1 MGKRFLAIS
10 ILFLSFAWQYA
21 SAVVSRADS
30 VILRASR
37 LTQEGQIAQ
46 SMLLLDDLLDN
57 SLANPAG
64 DSASMQRAMA
74 QKANGLNHFSLGNP
88 EKALNCYLEAVETAR
103 RQNDTRLLSELYND
117 IFSIYFSRHEYERAH
132 DLLSKA
138 IELNLANRDSAN
150 LCKNY
155 NNLGLVFYEEGNY
168 GNALVQMQQALSWA
182 GGNSGYRSLIHTN
195 IAEVYYKQDMLAKAE
210 QELSLALKL
219 QKEAPD
225 ANIMS
230 FQTLLNYMLVKARLG
245 KRQEVRQLQRHVEAA
260 MPKIPP
266 RRLPDAYMQLAETEF
281 ALGDSLRGLRY
292 MLAYEAINDSLNK
305 VTGRSNLQQLLVAYD
320 TQRLEQRNETLRL
333 AVKNRNIIV
342 FSCVIIAVILVAFV
356 VFLFRRMKSDRRKNK
371 IIMQQSERL
380 RVFEKEQHE
389 RQQRELTLELDRK
402 NRQLTSYT
410 LDMASVNEFH
420 MKILQ
425 ELESAKRLGKP
436 GNRESAAILNGVLH
450 DLEHYSLQTV
460 KEDFR
465 TYFDEVHPDFIKKLS
480 FKYPVLTS
488 NDLRLCAF
496 LHLGLTTKE
505 IAALTFREVRS
516 VESSRNRLRKKLGID
531 AETNL
536 QEFLR
541 NIIC

>member
-1 MGKRFLAIS
+1 MKCFIALFFLFA
-10 ILFLSFAWQYA
+10 SFAFQYA
-21 SAVVSRADS
+21 NAIGHADS
-30 VILRASR
+30 IVAQAAK
-37 LTQEGQIAQ
+37 LTQHGEFAR
-46 SMLLLDDLLDN
+46 SMLMLDKLLEEGASSD
-57 SLANPAG
+57 SLSLWKANAL
-64 DSASMQRAMA
+64 
-74 QKANGLNHFSLGNP
+74 KANGLNHFSMGNP
-88 EKALNCYLEAVETAR
+88 VKALSCYIDAERIAR
-103 RQNDTRLLSELYND
+103 KLDATQLQSELYND
-117 IFSIYFSRHEYERAH
+117 IFSIYYSRQEYGRAH
-132 DLLSKA
+132 DLLTAA
-138 IELNLANRDSAN
+138 ISLNRANRDSVN

-155 NNLGLVFYEEGNY
+155 NNLGLVYYEEGHY
-168 GNALVQMQQALSWA
+168 GNAIVEMQRALLWA
-182 GGNSGYRSLIHTN
+182 GSNNGYKALIYTN
-195 IAEVYYKQDMLAKAE
+195 IAEVYYKQGMLVKAE
-210 QELSLALKL
+210 QELELALDL
-219 QKEAPD
+219 QKD
-225 ANIMS
+225 ASESNIMS
-230 FQTLLNYMLVKARLG
+230 FQPLLNYMLVKARLG
-245 KRQEVRQLQRHVEAA
+245 KRREVRLLQQRVASLIG
-260 MPKIPP
+260 KIPP

-292 MLAYEAINDSLNK
+292 ILAYEAINDSLNK
-305 VTGRSNLQQLLVAYD
+305 VTGRTNLQQLLVAYD

-342 FSCVIIAVILVAFV
+342 LSCVIIAVILVAFV

-389 RQQRELTLELDRK
+389 RQQRELTLEIDRK

-410 LDMASVNEFH
+410 LDMASVSEFH
-420 MKILQ
+420 MKIHQ

-436 GNRESAAILNGVLH
+436 NNRESVAILNGVLH

-480 FKYPVLTS
+480 LKHPVLTT

-541 NIIC
+541 NTIC